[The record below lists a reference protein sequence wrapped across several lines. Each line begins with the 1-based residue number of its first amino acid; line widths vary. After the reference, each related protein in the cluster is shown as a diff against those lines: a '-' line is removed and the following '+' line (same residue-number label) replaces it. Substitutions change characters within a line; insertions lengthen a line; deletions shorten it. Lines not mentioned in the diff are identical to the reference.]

1 MSLLLVTVLVLQ
13 LKYVVLYVV
22 LSSPSCFSKVILR
35 VSLNL
40 SHLDL
45 SISVASVLETL
56 SLVAISWSMGCLSC
70 TTS

>member
-13 LKYVVLYVV
+13 LKYVV

-56 SLVAISWSMGCLSC
+56 SLVAVSWSMGCLSC
-70 TTS
+70 TTW

>member
-22 LSSPSCFSKVILR
+22 LSSPSRFSKVILR

-56 SLVAISWSMGCLSC
+56 SLMAVSWSMRCLSC
-70 TTS
+70 TTW